1 METIFAEEV
10 VSEMAGREG
19 EQRKR
24 RATDREGERN
34 GSLYFPA

>member
-10 VSEMAGREG
+10 VGEMAGREG
-19 EQRKR
+19 GQRR
-24 RATDREGERN
+24 LAPADREEN